1 MRISGAHDFYPVIEP
16 ADAGSLPQSHDTAW
30 EAFIG
35 DPTDAAYDR
44 LGFYAR
50 ACPVEAA
57 TAAASQA
64 RFFTLVRTREWYQ
77 SVDPEDVAQ
86 GFREAVAFRGRHPG
100 AGPALAHLSAT
111 VAMRPALRDA
121 VLEEF
126 PTSVAARV
134 LRSAAVGPP
143 PPPVALARLIAA
155 DFPAGLSAGL
165 SRLQPAPHS
174 PQDPRGECRA
184 LPRLRPSPAIPPI
197 SAPCRGPRGRCTV
210 PAAWVRRGCS
220 GEPRRRRAAPPRRF
234 GWLRAEPSARRCR

>member
-1 MRISGAHDFYPVIEP
+1 MRISGAHDFYPLIEP

-35 DPTDAAYDR
+35 EPTDATYER

-50 ACPVEAA
+50 ACRAEAA
-57 TAAASQA
+57 TTAASQA
-64 RFFTLVRTREWYQ
+64 RFFTLVRTHEWYQ

-126 PTSVAARV
+126 PTSAAARV

-155 DFPAGLSAGL
+155 DFPAGVFHRQPVPAQASRPTGPPWGVACSA
-165 SRLQPAPHS
+165 S
-174 PQDPRGECRA
+174 PQARPGHPADIRT
-184 LPRLRPSPAIPPI
+184 LPRPPWQVHC
-197 SAPCRGPRGRCTV
+197 AGGL
-210 PAAWVRRGCS
+210 
-220 GEPRRRRAAPPRRF
+220 PPGGVQR
-234 GWLRAEPSARRCR
+234 

>member
-1 MRISGAHDFYPVIEP
+1 VTSEMRISGAHDFYPIIEP

-35 DPTDAAYDR
+35 DPTDAAYQR

-50 ACPVEAA
+50 ACPAEAA

-64 RFFTLVRTREWYQ
+64 RFFSLVRTREWYQ

-86 GFREAVAFRGRHPG
+86 GFREAVALQGRHPG
-100 AGPALAHLSAT
+100 AGPALAHLGAT

-121 VLEEF
+121 VLKEF

-134 LRSAAVGPP
+134 LRSAAVGSP

-155 DFPAGLSAGL
+155 DFPAGVFH
-165 SRLQPAPHS
+165 RQPAPARASRPTGPPWGVPCSAS
-174 PQDPRGECRA
+174 PHARPGHPADIRI
-184 LPRLRPSPAIPPI
+184 LPRPPWQVHC
-197 SAPCRGPRGRCTV
+197 AGGLGPEGVQR
-210 PAAWVRRGCS
+210 
-220 GEPRRRRAAPPRRF
+220 
-234 GWLRAEPSARRCR
+234 

>member
-1 MRISGAHDFYPVIEP
+1 MTSEMRISGAHDLYPLIEP

-35 DPTDAAYDR
+35 EPTDATYER

-50 ACPVEAA
+50 ACPAEAA

-155 DFPAGLSAGL
+155 DFPAGLS
-165 SRLQPAPHS
+165 RLQPAPARASRPTGPPWGVPCSAS
-174 PQDPRGECRA
+174 PQAQPGHPADIRT
-184 LPRLRPSPAIPPI
+184 LPRPPWHVHC
-197 SAPCRGPRGRCTV
+197 AGGLGPEGVQR
-210 PAAWVRRGCS
+210 
-220 GEPRRRRAAPPRRF
+220 
-234 GWLRAEPSARRCR
+234 